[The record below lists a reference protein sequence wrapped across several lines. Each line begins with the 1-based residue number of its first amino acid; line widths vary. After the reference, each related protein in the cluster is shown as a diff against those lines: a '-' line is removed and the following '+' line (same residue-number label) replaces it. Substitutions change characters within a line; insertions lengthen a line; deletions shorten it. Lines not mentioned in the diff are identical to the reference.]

1 MAQPAKK
8 FFGNFDLQELTDAIV
23 AVKKNNELGEY
34 KGKQQ
39 VKIGAAQWE
48 DGNISIDVYVKAEKK
63 SFKVGNLRV
72 STLNGNSSF
81 APAQDNLS
89 TPQEGDLPF

>member
-1 MAQPAKK
+1 MAGPVKK
-8 FFGNFDLQELTDAIV
+8 FFGNFDLEELTAAIV
-23 AVKKNNELGEY
+23 AVKANGELGEF

-48 DGNISIDVYVKAEKK
+48 DGNISIDVWVKGEKK

-72 STLNGNSSF
+72 STLEGGSSGGSVDTSPK
-81 APAQDNLS
+81 AD
-89 TPQEGDLPF
+89 DLPF